1 MMTPLQGGRESGAPS
16 VPWWKTVSLL
26 DLNDSAALV
35 KRFVERGT
43 DEANPAAVETEA
55 FARAVALQAHFAND
69 AAVEDVLHVVNT
81 RLDAMS
87 QALTRPDS
95 TRELET
101 MCTWLSMA
109 TCIAKG
115 LERSVE
121 LLPAAIAGSA
131 RTGVKRLTGRI
142 RELNTQCVVHGL
154 EHGIGRPLVAP
165 DRAVFDRLKPR
176 KSGGTPP
183 KR

>member
-1 MMTPLQGGRESGAPS
+1 MTPLQGGRESGAP

-26 DLNDSAALV
+26 DLNSSAAVV

-55 FARAVALQAHFAND
+55 FARAVALQVHFAND
-69 AAVEDVLHVVNT
+69 AGVEDLLHVVNT

-87 QALTRPDS
+87 QALTRPES

-109 TCIAKG
+109 TCIAIG

-121 LLPAAIAGSA
+121 LLPAAIAGPA
-131 RTGVKRLTGRI
+131 RTGVKRLRGRI

-154 EHGIGRPLVAP
+154 EHGTGRPLVAP
-165 DRAVFDRLKPR
+165 DRAMFDRLKAR
-176 KSGGTPP
+176 KSGRTPP
-183 KR
+183 KS